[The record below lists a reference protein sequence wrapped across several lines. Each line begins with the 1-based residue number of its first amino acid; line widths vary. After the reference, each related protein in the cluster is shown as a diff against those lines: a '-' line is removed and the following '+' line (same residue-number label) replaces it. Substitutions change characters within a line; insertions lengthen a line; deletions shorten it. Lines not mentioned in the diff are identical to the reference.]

1 MDQPIAQPQKD
12 SRGNSLSADYTTSRS
27 GFESSRQAE
36 ARQTEARQSEATR
49 EATESRQAE
58 ARTQEAARDA
68 APSDAARTQEAN
80 RENANIE
87 HTNEGSNV
95 AEGSPVMISGENSA
109 GVAATEVDT
118 SVQYDPTAIN
128 DAINLSVGDDDYDV
142 PVGIDDVD

>member
-27 GFESSRQAE
+27 GFES
-36 ARQTEARQSEATR
+36 
-49 EATESRQAE
+49 SRQAE

>member
-12 SRGNSLSADYTTSRS
+12 SRGNSLSADYTTGRS

-68 APSDAARTQEAN
+68 APNDAARTQEAA

-95 AEGSPVMISGENSA
+95 MIGGENSSGTA
-109 GVAATEVDT
+109 VAAEIDT
-118 SVQYDPTAIN
+118 SIQDDQTTIN
-128 DAINLSVGDDDYDV
+128 DAVNLSVGEDDTFDV
-142 PVGIDDVD
+142 PVGIDDID